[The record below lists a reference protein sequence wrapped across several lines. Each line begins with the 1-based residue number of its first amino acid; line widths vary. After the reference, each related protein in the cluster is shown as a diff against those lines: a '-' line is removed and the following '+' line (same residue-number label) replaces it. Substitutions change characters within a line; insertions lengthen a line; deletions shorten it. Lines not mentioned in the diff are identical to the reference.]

1 MKARISCFFLLVFFF
16 VQMVKGE
23 DDTLWQLHA
32 SDINAPYVG
41 APMANGGIGILPWKE
56 PFSVRQVILN
66 HVFDTDGPQGVSR
79 VLKGINPF
87 LMSMDVDGK
96 EVNTGC
102 ITNWKQ
108 CVDMKEATHNSS
120 FRAAG
125 KVDVGY
131 SICALRNMPYAG
143 LIRVEVKALSDVS
156 LKVAARMDIPQ
167 EYSQP
172 TQRFRKMRVDDTQMY
187 MLQSYAVS
195 AHRQQKVSA
204 SSAFIFNKGAVQEPL
219 YD

>member
-1 MKARISCFFLLVFFF
+1 MKARISYFFLLVFFF
-16 VQMVKGE
+16 VQIVKGE

-96 EVNTGC
+96 EYGMYH
-102 ITNWKQ
+102 KL
-108 CVDMKEATHNSS
+108 EA
-120 FRAAG
+120 
-125 KVDVGY
+125 V
-131 SICALRNMPYAG
+131 C
-143 LIRVEVKALSDVS
+143 
-156 LKVAARMDIPQ
+156 
-167 EYSQP
+167 
-172 TQRFRKMRVDDTQMY
+172 
-187 MLQSYAVS
+187 
-195 AHRQQKVSA
+195 
-204 SSAFIFNKGAVQEPL
+204 
-219 YD
+219 